1 MRGTFMNDETAL
13 SLIAAI
19 RSISHGGTSGP
30 TGLEMLSMA
39 ISGERNAAPLGSAIQ
54 SAGSEVAEGLNAI
67 AAAIDNLAE
76 AVQRSNA

>member
-1 MRGTFMNDETAL
+1 
-13 SLIAAI
+13 
-19 RSISHGGTSGP
+19 
-30 TGLEMLSMA
+30 MLSMA